1 VGIVGCGAPP
11 HRPQGVA
18 ARARRR
24 GQSRPAIPSAD
35 PRQGRAVSSHRGG
48 RGDRPAVRCRFGR
61 APASVRPM
69 ASGVQHAT
77 AAPGARLGDSG
88 GALSP
93 EPAGVSGEARA
104 VRLWPRRLVRRVDA
118 SGWLSC
124 RNRPI
129 KLGHAFVH
137 RRVALRPADHEG
149 CFDVLFCGHIVAPSI
164 CARRHRERLPEARP
178 GGSTGTSRAPLR
190 QIRGRSVGARVPRV
204 DFRDELR
211 RANPSIISP
220 NTCPPCVRAL
230 HRPGFVKSP

>member
-1 VGIVGCGAPP
+1 VWLLELVVAVSHGRPYHPQTQGKDERFRRTVVAEVIGRRCVADLAERQHRFAQWRVVYNTRRP
-11 HRPQGVA
+11 HQALDLATPA
-18 ARARRR
+18 ARY
-24 GQSRPAIPSAD
+24 RPS
-35 PRQGRAVSSHRGG
+35 PRAFPEKLEPLDYG
-48 RGDRPAVRCRFGR
+48 
-61 APASVRPM
+61 
-69 ASGVQHAT
+69 
-77 AAPGARLGDSG
+77 PGA
-88 GALSP
+88 
-93 EPAGVSGEARA
+93 
-104 VRLWPRRLVRRVDA
+104 LVRRVDA
-118 SGWLSC
+118 SGRLSC

>member
-1 VGIVGCGAPP
+1 MRRTATPPSGCGCSSSS
-11 HRPQGVA
+11 
-18 ARARRR
+18 
-24 GQSRPAIPSAD
+24 SRSVTAGIPSAD

-104 VRLWPRRLVRRVDA
+104 VRLWPRRPRASRRRQRLA
-118 SGWLSC
+118 KLSQ
-124 RNRPI
+124 P
-129 KLGHAFVH
+129 ADQVH